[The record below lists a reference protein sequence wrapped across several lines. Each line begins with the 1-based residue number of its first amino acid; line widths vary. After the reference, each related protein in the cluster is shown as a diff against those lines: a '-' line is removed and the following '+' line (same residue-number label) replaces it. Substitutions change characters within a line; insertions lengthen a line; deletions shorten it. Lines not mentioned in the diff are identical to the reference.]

1 MLRRVPAVP
10 GELAGI
16 RAAVSAFAASHGAP
30 VSLRHDMALAV
41 SEACSNA
48 VVHAYVDTAEP
59 GELLVE
65 AFRRGGDLVVVVG
78 DEGRGMISRLDSPGL
93 GVGLAVIG
101 KLAAKL
107 EIGNGLTGPGTR
119 LLMTFSLENGHA

>member
-1 MLRRVPAVP
+1 VPAVP

-16 RAAVSAFAASHGAP
+16 RAAVSAFAERHGAP

-48 VVHAYVDTAEP
+48 VVHAYVDAEGP
-59 GELLVE
+59 GQLVVE
-65 AFRRGGDLVVVVG
+65 AFRRDGELTVVVG
-78 DEGRGMISRLDSPGL
+78 DDGRGMISRLDSPGL

-107 EIGNGLTGPGTR
+107 EIGNGSTGRGTTLR
-119 LLMTFSLENGHA
+119 MTFVLGHGHA

>member
-1 MLRRVPAVP
+1 VPAVP
-10 GELAGI
+10 AELAGI
-16 RAAVSAFAASHGAP
+16 RSAVSAFAEYHGAP
-30 VSLRHDMALAV
+30 VSLRHDMTLAV

-48 VVHAYVDTAEP
+48 VVHAYVDTVEP

-65 AFRRGGDLVVVVG
+65 AFRVDGELIVVVG

-107 EIGNGLTGPGTR
+107 EIGNGSTGPGTR
-119 LLMTFSLENGHA
+119 LRMTFPLEDGHA